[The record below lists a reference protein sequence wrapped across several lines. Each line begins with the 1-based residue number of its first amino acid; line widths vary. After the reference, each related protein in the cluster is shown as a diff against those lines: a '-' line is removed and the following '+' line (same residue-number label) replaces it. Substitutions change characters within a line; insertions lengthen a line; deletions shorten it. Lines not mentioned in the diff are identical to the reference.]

1 MSGNR
6 KSAVSSQQS
15 EAISKQAAPSARK
28 ASPCFSRITD
38 YASRLTLLTALL
50 LALSPLH
57 SGFLYAESSS
67 PTLMVIVG
75 APGEEDYA
83 DVFEQSATAWLQAAR
98 AAGGETIE
106 IASEAGGPTS
116 RERLQTA
123 LLTVTNSPADLWLV
137 FVGHGTFDGKE
148 AKFNLPGPDVSA
160 TELAEWLKPL
170 QRRVVIVQGASA
182 SAPFINRL
190 SATNRI
196 IITAT
201 RSGGEQ
207 NYARFGANAAA
218 ALMSPQTD
226 LDQDGQNSA
235 LEIFLAAA
243 RLTKD
248 WYQAEGR
255 LATEHPLID
264 DNGDGRGTP
273 AEWFQGLRVVRKTA
287 DGSLPDG
294 LRAHQVHLVPSAFE
308 AMLTTEQRQWRD
320 AKEIEL
326 ARLRERKA
334 ALPEVEYLTALEKM
348 LLELSRFYQKT
359 EADFETGSP
368 ADAGT

>member
-1 MSGNR
+1 MRTNR
-6 KSAVSSQQS
+6 KSEVSSQES
-15 EAISKQAAPSARK
+15 AAISKQAASSAGK

-38 YASRLTLLTALL
+38 YASRSSLLTALL
-50 LALSPLH
+50 LTLIPLL
-57 SGFLYAESSS
+57 SGFLSAATSS

-83 DVFEQSATAWLQAAR
+83 EVFEQSARTWLQAAR
-98 AAGGETIE
+98 DAGGEAIE
-106 IASEAGGPTS
+106 IASEAGRPES
-116 RERLQTA
+116 REQLQAA
-123 LLTVTNSPADLWLV
+123 LLTATNSPADLWLA

-148 AKFNLPGPDVSA
+148 AKFNLPGPDISA

-170 QRRVVIVQGASA
+170 QRRVIIVQGASA

-218 ALMSPQTD
+218 ALTSPLTD

-334 ALPEVEYLTALEKM
+334 AMPEAEYLAALEKM
-348 LLELSRFYQKT
+348 LLELSRFYGELEKEPAAQAS
-359 EADFETGSP
+359 ADS
-368 ADAGT
+368 GT

>member
-1 MSGNR
+1 MRGNWKSGVR
-6 KSAVSSQQS
+6 SQES
-15 EAISKQAAPSARK
+15 EASSKLAASCRW
-28 ASPCFSRITD
+28 SRIAPH
-38 YASRLTLLTALL
+38 ASRLTLLTALL

-75 APGEEDYA
+75 APGEADYA
-83 DVFEQSATAWLQAAR
+83 DVFERSANAWIGAAR
-98 AAGGETIE
+98 EAGGEVIE
-106 IASEAGGPTS
+106 IVSEPGAPES
-116 RERLQTA
+116 REQLQTA
-123 LLTVTNSPADLWLV
+123 LLTATNSTADLWLA
-137 FVGHGTFDGKE
+137 FIGHGTFDGRE

-170 QRRVVIVQGASA
+170 QRRVVIFQGASA

-218 ALMSPQTD
+218 ALTSPQTD

-334 ALPEVEYLTALEKM
+334 ALPEAEYLAALEKM
-348 LLELSRFYQKT
+348 LLELSRFYQAA
-359 EADFETGSP
+359 EAALDSAGP